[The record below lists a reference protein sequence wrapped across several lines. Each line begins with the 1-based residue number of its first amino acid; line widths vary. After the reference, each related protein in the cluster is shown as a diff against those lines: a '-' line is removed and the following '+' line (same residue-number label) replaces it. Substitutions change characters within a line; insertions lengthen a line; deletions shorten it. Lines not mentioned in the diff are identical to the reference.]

1 MEYNEQLIYE
11 TIDTLESSGLIKAG
25 YNYINL
31 DDCWQ
36 ISRDEN
42 GVIVPDPQRFPNGIK
57 PLVDYAHSKGLKFG
71 LYSDAGTHT
80 CAGRPGSLGYEEI
93 DAKTYSD
100 WEVDYIKYDNCN
112 NEGISSK
119 ERYPKMRDALLKVS
133 HPIFYSMCNWGEEEV
148 ATWAQDVGNSWRTTG
163 DIIDNWKSMIT
174 IIEDNDRWHEYAG
187 HGGWNDPDMLEIGN
201 GGMTYEEYKTHFGL
215 WAISKAP
222 LLIGCD
228 INTMTKE
235 IYDLLTNEEIIAI
248 DQDPLGKQGKKVWSQ
263 TFDYVPKT
271 DLSSD
276 PSELQVVNCDGSTEQ
291 KWFFKEDGS
300 IRNEAGDLCIEIPNC
315 KNERDVQLRAGPCH
329 VGDKSYCEESR
340 NQEWFYNTTSKTI
353 TSKMNGFCIEVESY
367 SGPIVDA
374 NKCTGSHNQAW
385 NRDEALSSLKY
396 FEQCITP
403 EKLNDIIEVWA
414 GELANG
420 DYAVILL
427 NRGLVERE
435 IEAFWKDVGLEEGS
449 TVSVRDLWLK
459 EDLGEFTNSF
469 KAVVAPHA
477 SRFLRITPKK

>member
-1 MEYNEQLIYE
+1 MDMIISNNIKMVLGNHELYFLKGTDIDDEMGEGEIKHQNWIKKKITNDQNEYLENCTLYIEKMINNKKILFIHFP
-11 TIDTLESSGLIKAG
+11 ID
-25 YNYINL
+25 YNSK
-31 DDCWQ
+31 DDYPFH
-36 ISRDEN
+36 D
-42 GVIVPDPQRFPNGIK
+42 
-57 PLVDYAHSKGLKFG
+57 LK
-71 LYSDAGTHT
+71 
-80 CAGRPGSLGYEEI
+80 I
-93 DAKTYSD
+93 AK
-100 WEVDYIKYDNCN
+100 
-112 NEGISSK
+112 
-119 ERYPKMRDALLKVS
+119 
-133 HPIFYSMCNWGEEEV
+133 
-148 ATWAQDVGNSWRTTG
+148 
-163 DIIDNWKSMIT
+163 
-174 IIEDNDRWHEYAG
+174 
-187 HGGWNDPDMLEIGN
+187 
-201 GGMTYEEYKTHFGL
+201 
-215 WAISKAP
+215 
-222 LLIGCD
+222 
-228 INTMTKE
+228 
-235 IYDLLTNEEIIAI
+235 
-248 DQDPLGKQGKKVWSQ
+248 
-263 TFDYVPKT
+263 
-271 DLSSD
+271 
-276 PSELQVVNCDGSTEQ
+276 
-291 KWFFKEDGS
+291 DGS

-385 NRDEALSSLKY
+385 NRDEDLSSLKY

-469 KAVVAPHA
+469 RAVVAPHA